1 MKKLSTLVILIAAF
15 AINTFSNP
23 TEQDNVKALINKAYV
38 EGIHNRGSLED
49 VANGFHPDFEMIINR
64 DGVLSKYPISTWI
77 ESMKAS
83 RERNPDQVVERT
95 DINYLFVD
103 VTGNAASV
111 KFELIKGGKVIFTDY
126 MFLYKFGEDWKIVSK
141 IFYRH

>member
-1 MKKLSTLVILIAAF
+1 MKIITIILLFILS
-15 AINTFSNP
+15 FSVASANP

-64 DGVLSKYPISTWI
+64 DGVLSKYPISKWI
-77 ESMKAS
+77 DSMKAN
-83 RERNPDQVVERT
+83 REKNPDQVVERT

-111 KFELIKGGKVIFTDY
+111 KFELIKGGKVLFTDY
-126 MFLYKFGEDWKIVSK
+126 MFLYKFGEDLNIVSK
-141 IFYRH
+141 ILYMN

>member
-1 MKKLSTLVILIAAF
+1 MKKLSTLAILIAAF
-15 AINTFSNP
+15 AMSIFANP

-77 ESMKAS
+77 ENMKAS
-83 RERNPDQVVERT
+83 REKNPDQVVERT

-103 VTGNAASV
+103 ITGNAASV

-126 MFLYKFGEDWKIVSK
+126 MFLYKFGEDWKKVSK